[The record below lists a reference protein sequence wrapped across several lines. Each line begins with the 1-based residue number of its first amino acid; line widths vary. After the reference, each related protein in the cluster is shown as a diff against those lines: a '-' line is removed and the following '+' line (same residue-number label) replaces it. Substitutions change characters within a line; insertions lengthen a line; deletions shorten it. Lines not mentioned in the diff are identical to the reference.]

1 MAFQEQGL
9 DKGRDN
15 HPNRYA
21 VQDIFVP
28 KIVTLLFVELTF
40 ERAPGSCFELAS
52 EFIADSIC

>member
-1 MAFQEQGL
+1 MAFQEQRL

-15 HPNRYA
+15 HPNDYVLRRIA
-21 VQDIFVP
+21 VP
-28 KIVTLLFVELTF
+28 KIVTPLFVELTF